1 MGACESIVD
10 VITQFNFNT
19 LTSHAI
25 PDNVRVPNEN
35 AHTHFIAFDFGI
47 CENEKG
53 EYEPMFETKLYTIH
67 GGEYCEYL
75 QLLS

>member
-1 MGACESIVD
+1 MTNAELTKKAKNLKSQMAEKRRI
-10 VITQFNFNT
+10 NPKAT
-19 LTSHAI
+19 LAELKTLI
-25 PDNVRVPNEN
+25 QCR
-35 AHTHFIAFDFGI
+35 
-47 CENEKG
+47 EKG